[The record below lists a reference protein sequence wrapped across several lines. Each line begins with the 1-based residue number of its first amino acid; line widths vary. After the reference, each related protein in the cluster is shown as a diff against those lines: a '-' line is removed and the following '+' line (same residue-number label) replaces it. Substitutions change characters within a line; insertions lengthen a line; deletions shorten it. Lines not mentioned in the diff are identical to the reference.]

1 MARLANKCVYK
12 LGDIDKKLP
21 ISLKLQRC
29 IDLDIPILIKV
40 PASFNVC
47 AIDVRLHKLTSDDII
62 QSEIHPADRGRLAR
76 YFYGGDAST
85 TIQPVI
91 TRPSSLYASTTV
103 GDVEYIQLSAVDIEK
118 LKVSESISVSEFQ
131 GVFLFDKEL
140 NQLVLQSSV
149 PVKSYNFNPL
159 KRDKKTIIDNLQWI
173 DANLTFVL
181 CNKKTTAI
189 NEFDFPLN
197 DVVSHS
203 AFATECYLEEN
214 NVPKL
219 IFNESEYK
227 QSIYHLEPEYHSSL
241 AFLAMSKAA
250 FNFNVK
256 GASKSIGGD
265 YLCRVHGFSA
275 SWGKCGAYL
284 INTFKGSDNKFS
296 FATLKEL
303 FQKHWI
309 TEYSKDVLALDKTLK
324 DKDSAGNSKLSKTA
338 KKVKSDKYKASL
350 AKVIK
355 ARASEVTNEL
365 EVVYGVPSGYASYV
379 ELIIRPDKL
388 KNEKTLKA
396 NKIKGLS

>member
-1 MARLANKCVYK
+1 MVRLANKCVYK

-29 IDLDIPILIKV
+29 IDLDIPVLIKV
-40 PASFNVC
+40 PAAFNVW
-47 AIDVRLHKLTSDDII
+47 AIDVQLHKLTIDDII

-76 YFYGGDAST
+76 YFYGDDAST
-85 TIQPVI
+85 SIQPVI
-91 TRPSSLYASTTV
+91 TKPSSLYASTTV
-103 GDVEYIQLSAVDIEK
+103 GDVEYIQLSTVDIEK
-118 LKVSESISVSEFQ
+118 LKMSESIGVSEFK

-140 NQLVLQSSV
+140 NQLALQSSV
-149 PVKSYNFNPL
+149 PVKTYDFNPL
-159 KRDKKTIIDNLQWI
+159 KKDKKTTFDIIEHTGI
-173 DANLTFVL
+173 NLTFVL
-181 CNKKTTAI
+181 CDKKTSAI

-203 AFATECYLEEN
+203 AFATECYLEEK

-256 GASKSIGGD
+256 GASKSIDGD
-265 YLCRVHGFSA
+265 YLCRVHGFSL
-275 SWGKCGAYL
+275 SWGKCGAFL
-284 INTFKGSDNKFS
+284 VNTFNGAENKFS

-309 TEYSKDVLALDKTLK
+309 IAYIKDVLALDKDLK
-324 DKDSAGNSKLSKTA
+324 DKESAGNSKPSKTA
-338 KKVKSDKYKASL
+338 KKIKSDKYKASL

-355 ARASEVTNEL
+355 ARAEKVIEDL
-365 EVVYGVPSGYASYV
+365 EDIYDVPSSYALYV

-388 KNEKTLKA
+388 KNKKTLKA

>member
-21 ISLKLQRC
+21 ISVKLQRC
-29 IDLDIPILIKV
+29 IALDIPVLIKV
-40 PASFNVC
+40 PDGFNVW
-47 AIDVRLHKLTSDDII
+47 AIDVQLHKLTIDDII
-62 QSEIHPADRGRLAR
+62 QSEKHPADRGRLAR
-76 YFYGGDAST
+76 YFYGDDAST
-85 TIQPVI
+85 SIQPVI
-91 TRPSSLYASTTV
+91 TKPNSLYASTTV
-103 GDVEYIQLSAVDIEK
+103 ADVEYIQLPTVDIEK
-118 LKVSESISVSEFQ
+118 LKTSESIGISEFK

-140 NQLVLQSSV
+140 NQLTLQSSV
-149 PVKSYNFNPL
+149 PVKTYNFNPL
-159 KRDKKTIIDNLQWI
+159 KKYKKTIFDINEYTGI
-173 DANLTFVL
+173 NLTFVL
-181 CNKKTTAI
+181 CDKKTPAI
-189 NEFDFPLN
+189 NEFNFPLN
-197 DVVSHS
+197 DVVNHP
-203 AFATECYLEEN
+203 AFAKECYLEEKN
-214 NVPKL
+214 IPKL

-227 QSIYHLEPEYHSSL
+227 QSIYHLEPEYHISL

-256 GASKSIGGD
+256 GTSKSIDGD
-265 YLCRVHGFSA
+265 YLCKVHGFSL

-284 INTFKGSDNKFS
+284 VNTFNRTENKFS

-303 FQKHWI
+303 FQTHWI

-355 ARASEVTNEL
+355 ARASKVTDEL
-365 EVVYGVPSGYASYV
+365 VGVYGVPSGYACYV

>member
-29 IDLDIPILIKV
+29 IDLDIPVLIKV
-40 PASFNVC
+40 PDAFNVW
-47 AIDVRLHKLTSDDII
+47 AIDVQLHKLTIDDII

-76 YFYGGDAST
+76 YFYGDDAFTS
-85 TIQPVI
+85 IQPVI
-91 TRPSSLYASTTV
+91 TKPSLLYASTTV
-103 GDVEYIQLSAVDIEK
+103 GDVEYIQLSTVDIEK
-118 LKVSESISVSEFQ
+118 LKVSDSIGASEFK
-131 GVFLFDKEL
+131 GIFLFDKEL
-140 NQLVLQSSV
+140 NQLVLKSSV
-149 PVKSYNFNPL
+149 PVKTYNFNLL
-159 KRDKKTIIDNLQWI
+159 KKDKKTISDII
-173 DANLTFVL
+173 EHTGINLTFVL
-181 CNKKTTAI
+181 CDKKTPAI

-197 DVVSHS
+197 DVVSYS
-203 AFATECYLEEN
+203 AFATECHLEEK

-256 GASKSIGGD
+256 GTSKDIDGD
-265 YLCRVHGFSA
+265 YLCRVHGFSS

-284 INTFKGSDNKFS
+284 VNTFKRDDNKFS
-296 FATLKEL
+296 FTTLKEL
-303 FQKHWI
+303 FQKHWVI
-309 TEYSKDVLALDKTLK
+309 AYEKDTLALNKSSNTEKSTNNLK
-324 DKDSAGNSKLSKTA
+324 PSKTA
-338 KKVKSDKYKASL
+338 KKIKSDRYKASL

-355 ARASEVTNEL
+355 ARAEEVTEEL
-365 EVVYGVPSGYASYV
+365 EGVYGVPSGYASYV

>member
-29 IDLDIPILIKV
+29 IELDIPVLIKV
-40 PASFNVC
+40 PDAFNVW
-47 AIDVRLHKLTSDDII
+47 AIDVQLHKLTIDDII

-76 YFYGGDAST
+76 YFYGDDTFTS
-85 TIQPVI
+85 IQPAI

-103 GDVEYIQLSAVDIEK
+103 RDVEYIQLSTVDIEK
-118 LKVSESISVSEFQ
+118 LKVSESIGVSEFK

-140 NQLVLQSSV
+140 NQLVLQSSI
-149 PVKSYNFNPL
+149 PVKTYNFNPL
-159 KRDKKTIIDNLQWI
+159 KKDKKTILDIIEHIDI
-173 DANLTFVL
+173 NLTFVL
-181 CNKKTTAI
+181 CDKKTPAI
-189 NEFDFPLN
+189 NEFNFPLN
-197 DVVSHS
+197 DVVNHS
-203 AFATECYLEEN
+203 AFATECYLEEK

-256 GASKSIGGD
+256 GTSKDIDGD
-265 YLCRVHGFSA
+265 YLCRVHGFSK
-275 SWGKCGAYL
+275 SWGKCGAFL
-284 INTFKGSDNKFS
+284 VNTFNRAEDKFS
-296 FATLKEL
+296 FTTLKDL
-303 FQKHWI
+303 FQKHWVI
-309 TEYSKDVLALDKTLK
+309 EYSKDVLALDKTLK